1 MSHACCFNFFLL
13 LLLLCVSL
21 CLSLQVPC
29 ADAVAPA
36 DAADEAAAVGR
47 EACYASWAAFKL
59 CHSAAQ
65 LTTLSTTTNKQAA
78 AVLEDTTTMLL
89 TEYHPILPKRAR
101 ILKKEARGALNCR
114 DFDTS
119 DIKQKIL

>member
-1 MSHACCFNFFLL
+1 MRLPLL
-13 LLLLCVSL
+13 MLLMKQQ
-21 CLSLQVPC
+21 LSGAKLVY
-29 ADAVAPA
+29 AD
-36 DAADEAAAVGR
+36 
-47 EACYASWAAFKL
+47 ASWAAFKL

-101 ILKKEARGALNCR
+101 I
-114 DFDTS
+114 
-119 DIKQKIL
+119 